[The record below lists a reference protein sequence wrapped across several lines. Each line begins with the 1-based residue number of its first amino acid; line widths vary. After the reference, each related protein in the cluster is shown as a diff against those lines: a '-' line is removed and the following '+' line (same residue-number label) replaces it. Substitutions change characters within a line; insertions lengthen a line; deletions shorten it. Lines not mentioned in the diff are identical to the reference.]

1 MHYIRPQTRCK
12 EFPHAVVAKVF
23 CFGHSFE
30 AAEQQ
35 AGGLDA
41 LEAGFKQHKDQL
53 VVFPPEGDDRV
64 ALDGGVS
71 MVRAL
76 MPYRYA
82 SCNNNGL
89 TITCVIHPIKN
100 RWSCT
105 WAPCSTTWPS
115 PSSSSSRRR

>member
-1 MHYIRPQTRCK
+1 MSWVGWAISRQYKPTQPELPPTQTHSQARCK

-30 AAEQQ
+30 AEQQ

-71 MVRAL
+71 MVG
-76 MPYRYA
+76 YA
-82 SCNNNGL
+82 PRDVYDAQPDRILSHNQS
-89 TITCVIHPIKN
+89 ID
-100 RWSCT
+100 
-105 WAPCSTTWPS
+105 
-115 PSSSSSRRR
+115 

>member
-1 MHYIRPQTRCK
+1 MHPQARCK

-35 AGGLDA
+35 AASSGLDA

-71 MVRAL
+71 MVR
-76 MPYRYA
+76 
-82 SCNNNGL
+82 
-89 TITCVIHPIKN
+89 
-100 RWSCT
+100 
-105 WAPCSTTWPS
+105 
-115 PSSSSSRRR
+115 